1 MQRKSSYNTPL
12 AIYHGVPKG
21 WSKNELLKTY
31 KSLGGKFNINCD
43 EVREPGSP
51 TWLPDRYNWLQY
63 RATMYKISEGVQ
75 AEDIACIELAI
86 RYIELD
92 YFGSYSGFIRERL
105 ARNLKNKSLNYKQK
119 QRLHRHFQ
127 KLIDNKQYFQ
137 EVKEYRKLSY
147 SLEKKM
153 SQHNNTWKS

>member
-1 MQRKSSYNTPL
+1 
-12 AIYHGVPKG
+12 
-21 WSKNELLKTY
+21 
-31 KSLGGKFNINCD
+31 
-43 EVREPGSP
+43 
-51 TWLPDRYNWLQY
+51 
-63 RATMYKISEGVQ
+63 MYKISEGVQ